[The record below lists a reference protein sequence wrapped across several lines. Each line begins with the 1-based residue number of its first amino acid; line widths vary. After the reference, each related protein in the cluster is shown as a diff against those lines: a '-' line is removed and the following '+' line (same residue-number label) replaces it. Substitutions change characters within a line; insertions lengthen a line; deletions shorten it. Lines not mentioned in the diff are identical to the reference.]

1 MLTGEYKHALDPKK
15 RLFIPAK
22 HREELG
28 PSFIIVRDIRESC
41 LKIHSLESWQ
51 AFVAPMKN
59 MPRAKSEKIVRFMY
73 RDAVIGEPDAQG
85 RVTLNNTLI
94 DHAMITKD
102 AIVVGCGDYAEIW
115 AAEEYERIVDTE
127 DTDELRDALEELGL

>member
-28 PSFIIVRDIRESC
+28 SSFIIVRDIRESC

-51 AFVAPMKN
+51 AFVEPIKKMN
-59 MPRAKSEKIVRFMY
+59 RAESEKILRYLY
-73 RDAVIGEPDAQG
+73 RDAVTAEPDAQG
-85 RVTLNNTLI
+85 RVVLNSTLI
-94 DHAMITKD
+94 EHAKIVKD
-102 AIVVGCGDYAEIW
+102 AVVVGCGDYAEIW
-115 AAEEYERIVDTE
+115 SAEEYDRIVGDE
-127 DTDELRDALEELGL
+127 DADELRGALEALGL

>member
-51 AFVAPMKN
+51 AFVAPIQN
-59 MPRAKSEKIVRFMY
+59 MPRAQSEKILRFLH
-73 RDAVIGEPDAQG
+73 ASLTQVTPDSQG
-85 RVTLNNTLI
+85 RVVIPQELVEY
-94 DHAMITKD
+94 A
-102 AIVVGCGDYAEIW
+102 AIERNIVVVGCGDYAEIW
-115 AAEEYERIVDTE
+115 AESTYDANKAEIDLA
-127 DTDELRDALEELGL
+127 ELIGELEELGL